1 MLKWV
6 WLMEIRAKST
16 DREVDLEAGSTQRG
30 QVGLG
35 VGVAMG
41 VRDSVR
47 GGSGAGSPPPPPPYL
62 PVAVG

>member
-1 MLKWV
+1 
-6 WLMEIRAKST
+6 MEIRAEST
-16 DREVDLEAGSTQRG
+16 DREVDLEAGSTERG
-30 QVGLG
+30 RVGLG

-47 GGSGAGSPPPPPPYL
+47 GGSGAGFPPPPSPPPYL